1 MSAVPETGSLE
12 AIAAAVKLLE
22 GGLLDGR
29 QVSALTQ
36 AKGALAGQEAGL
48 GAYTSEGL
56 ASLCGNLCSRGPC
69 TEHCNRESRH
79 LVTECACEGHICEID
94 AGRFAEHVKDCLTKE
109 GIDSAGMT
117 NYDIGMTAT
126 RILKDLAD
134 GKRAQGLAKQAV
146 GDHTQSHCPVPAA
159 SAASSP
165 ASASASAAP
174 KGAKGAKG
182 SGG

>member
-22 GGLLDGR
+22 GALLEGR
-29 QVSALTQ
+29 QVWALTQ
-36 AKGALAGQEAGL
+36 AEGALTGQEAGL

-69 TEHCNRESRH
+69 TEHCYRESRH
-79 LVTECACEGHICEID
+79 LVTECACEGHICEVD
-94 AGRFAEHVKDCLTKE
+94 AGRFAEQVKNCLTME

-126 RILKDLAD
+126 RILKDLAE
-134 GKRAQGLAKQAV
+134 GLAKQAV
-146 GDHTQSHCPVPAA
+146 GDHTQSHCPVPSA

-174 KGAKGAKG
+174 RGAKGAKG